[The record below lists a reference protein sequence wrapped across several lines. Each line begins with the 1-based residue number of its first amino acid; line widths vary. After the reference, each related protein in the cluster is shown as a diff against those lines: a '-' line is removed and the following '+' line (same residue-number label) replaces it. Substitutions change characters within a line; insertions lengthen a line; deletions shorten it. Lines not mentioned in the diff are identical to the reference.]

1 MRVIHEFD
9 PWKFKLCTCPKKYSL
24 NPYTGCA
31 HGCLYCYAA
40 SFIPRFREVRE
51 KWNLLRNLERDLNE
65 LPRNSL
71 ISMSN
76 SSDPY
81 PPIERDRKLTRACI
95 KLICDYEMRL
105 LVITKSDIVTRDID
119 LLSQTRCAVAITVTG
134 FSTRVFEP
142 RAPSPEKRIEA
153 LRRLHEAGIPT
164 ILRLDPIMPWIK
176 EEEIFKVL
184 EKCSFVDHV
193 VASTLKLKPHSFK
206 EITTAFPRLKAELIR
221 LYFVEGEK
229 IGASWYLPKSMRVE
243 LLRKVESWCKAH
255 GISVAFCREGIDFKA
270 KSCDGSHLIR

>member
-1 MRVIHEFD
+1 
-9 PWKFKLCTCPKKYSL
+9 
-24 NPYTGCA
+24 
-31 HGCLYCYAA
+31 
-40 SFIPRFREVRE
+40 
-51 KWNLLRNLERDLNE
+51 
-65 LPRNSL
+65 
-71 ISMSN
+71 MSN

-95 KLICDYEMRL
+95 KLIRDYEMRL
-105 LVITKSDIVTRDID
+105 LVITKSDLVTRDVD
-119 LLSQTRCAVAITVTG
+119 LLVSSKCAVAITVTG

-206 EITTAFPRLKAELIR
+206 EMTTAFPRLKAELIR
-221 LYFVEGEK
+221 LYFVGGEK